1 MGRGRGGE
9 VMIVEVPLDDE
20 HKKMEQFRYYDKY
33 GFEMNRAELL
43 EVIQFASKELEDYRK
58 KYIEALK

>member
-1 MGRGRGGE
+1 
-9 VMIVEVPLDDE
+9 MIVEVPLDDE